1 MANGVRNY
9 SERVDAL
16 AGSSPAPSAIR
27 LDGLSGL
34 RILAIVNSAAGG
46 DPEFLLD
53 QLIEGSADRVIIDV
67 FRTSGPGDAERLA
80 SSLTDS
86 MLYLMIVA
94 IGGDG
99 TVREIVSGLRQANI
113 LKQPVLLV
121 APAGTGNS
129 NYRAFWEDAPW
140 EEVVRSIFADNIA
153 IRSIDLAY
161 IEELQR
167 VVVLGAGVG
176 VIADGLV
183 TARNLQGSGRD
194 LYLQAAFETLQNF
207 QPVPVRVS
215 VDGIIISDSNII
227 NISIGGGRYRAGNFQ
242 PLPRSFLDDHALDVS
257 VLEECDRPLE
267 AAALA
272 LSGDFTE
279 HDAVKYGRG
288 RRVVIERLDGEF
300 LRLEHDG
307 DVMPIERSAYT
318 VDLLPAALTVCV
330 KSPLPAWF
338 QQTEYSANFG

>member
-9 SERVDAL
+9 SERVNAF
-16 AGSSPAPSAIR
+16 AGSSPAPSAVQLYGR
-27 LDGLSGL
+27 REL
-34 RILAIVNSAAGG
+34 RILAIVNPVAGG
-46 DPEFLLD
+46 DPQLLLD
-53 QLIEGSADRVIIDV
+53 QLIAESTDHVAIDV
-67 FRTSGPGDAERLA
+67 LRTTKPGDAEHIA
-80 SSLTDS
+80 SSLDDS
-86 MLYLMIVA
+86 IPYSIVVA

-99 TVREIVSGLRQANI
+99 TVREIVSGLYQASMPKPPI
-113 LKQPVLLV
+113 LLV

-140 EEVVRSIFADNIA
+140 EEVVRSIFTEDIA
-153 IRSIDLAY
+153 VRSIDLAY

-183 TARNLQGSGRD
+183 TARSLQGSGRD
-194 LYLQAAFETLQNF
+194 LYLQAAFQTLQNF

-215 VDGIIISDSNII
+215 VDGNIISDSRII

-257 VLEECDRPLE
+257 VLEECDHPLE

-288 RRVVIERLDGEF
+288 KQVVIERLDGEF

-307 DVMPIERSAYT
+307 DVMPVERNSYT
-318 VDLLPAALTVCV
+318 VELLPAALAVCV

-338 QQTEYSANFG
+338 QETGYAANFA